1 MKSNLITEEEKNRIL
16 NMHKKRSANHY
27 LVEQLSSGDPTPDEY
42 KDLIGKSAIFEF
54 KKIIKVQT
62 KGVSGDEWYEVPTN
76 ELGPEDKL
84 VYDDVINNTIRGTI
98 SNVIGVNQGNYAS
111 VRLVLTNITAKL
123 GIGFINDKDNV
134 RYQCGRN
141 FFKVDI
147 DLSQSTTRRG
157 DFFKDKVVSVG
168 FTCPSLSD
176 YLEKRL
182 PCKGGFD
189 FSKNDTNRLPDTD
202 ILPDTLS

>member
-76 ELGPEDKL
+76 ELGPDDKL
-84 VYDDVINNTIRGTI
+84 VYDDVINNIIRGTI
-98 SNVIGVNQGNYAS
+98 SNVIGVNQGNLAF
-111 VRLVLTNITAKL
+111 VRLVLTNISTKL
-123 GIGFINDKDNV
+123 GFGILDDKDEV

-147 DLSQSTTRRG
+147 DLSQSKKG

-168 FTCPSLSD
+168 FTCPLLSD

-189 FSKNDTNRLPDTD
+189 FSMNDTD